1 MIKFEH
7 VFFQYEYD
15 NLPILEDVNIEIGEG
30 ELIALLGLNGSG
42 KTSFFK
48 MINGLL
54 KPSSGR
60 VVVDGMDTKEE
71 NLLWD
76 IRKRVG
82 MIFQNPES
90 QIVGTTVEED
100 VAFGMENIGVPREEM
115 LKRVDQ
121 VLDFV
126 GMSDLKHVEPHRLSG
141 GQKQLLC
148 VASTLAMHPKYM
160 VMDEP
165 TSMIDPI
172 NRENILKIIVDLY
185 KFGKTV
191 LFSTHIL
198 DEIVVAPRVIY
209 LRNGKVVFDGSPVEV
224 IDSVK
229 EEFGTSDFIEFQS
242 NLYRYGFIEHFMDVE
257 KLSERLVSLCQS
269 SSKR

>member
-1 MIKFEH
+1 MIKFDG
-7 VFFQYEYD
+7 VFFQYD
-15 NLPILEDVNIEIGEG
+15 NSSVLENINLEIAEG
-30 ELIALLGLNGSG
+30 ELIVLLGLNGSG
-42 KTSFFK
+42 KTSLFK

-54 KPSSGR
+54 KPSSGT
-60 VVVDGMDTKEE
+60 VLVDGMDTREE
-71 NLLWD
+71 ALLWSV
-76 IRKRVG
+76 RKRVG

-100 VAFGMENIGVPREEM
+100 IAFGMENIGVPRDEM
-115 LKRVDQ
+115 IRRVDQ

-126 GMSDLKHVEPHRLSG
+126 KMSELKHVEPHHLSG

-148 VASTLAMHPKYM
+148 IASTLAMHPKYM

-172 NRENILKIIVDLY
+172 SRENILETIVELH
-185 KFGKTV
+185 KLGKTV

-198 DEIVVAPRVIY
+198 DEIVIAPRVIY
-209 LRNGKVVFDGSPVEV
+209 LRNGKIAFDGSPVEV
-224 IDSVK
+224 INSVK

-242 NLYRYGFIEHFMDVE
+242 DLCRRGIIDHFMDVE
-257 KLSERLVSLCQS
+257 KLSERLVNLCQS
-269 SSKR
+269 SLKK